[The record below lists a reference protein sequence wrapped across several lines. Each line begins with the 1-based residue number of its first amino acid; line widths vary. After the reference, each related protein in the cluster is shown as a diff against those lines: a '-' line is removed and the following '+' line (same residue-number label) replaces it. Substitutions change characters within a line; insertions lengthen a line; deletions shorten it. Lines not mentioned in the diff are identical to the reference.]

1 MTFCNNPSSL
11 WQVSQFLNIPK
22 SVKISKSDIHALNS
36 LDLRIERV
44 EHNAAELFHTYS
56 INEKD

>member
-1 MTFCNNPSSL
+1 MTFFNNPSSL

-44 EHNAAELFHTYS
+44 EHNAAE
-56 INEKD
+56 

>member
-1 MTFCNNPSSL
+1 MTLFNNPSSL

-22 SVKISKSDIHALNS
+22 SVKISKSDIHVLNS

-44 EHNAAELFHTYS
+44 EHNAAA
-56 INEKD
+56 